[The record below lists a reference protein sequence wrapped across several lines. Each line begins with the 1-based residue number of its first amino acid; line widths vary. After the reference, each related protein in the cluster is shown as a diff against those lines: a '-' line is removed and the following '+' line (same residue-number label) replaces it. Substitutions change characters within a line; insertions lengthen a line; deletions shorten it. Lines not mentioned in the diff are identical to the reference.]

1 MDEFTLDV
9 IIDGHEEKILT
20 YATSL
25 YTIVETLIDIEAV
38 SYLSKVVRTRDNK
51 EWLLEK
57 GGEGNLIDL
66 REDINREDFTEE

>member
-25 YTIVETLIDIEAV
+25 SMIIEALIDIEAV

-57 GGEGNLIDL
+57 GNLIEL
-66 REDINREDFTEE
+66 REDIGREDFTEE

>member
-57 GGEGNLIDL
+57 GNLIEL
-66 REDINREDFTEE
+66 REDIGIEDFTEE

>member
-25 YTIVETLIDIEAV
+25 YMIIETLIDIEAV

-57 GGEGNLIDL
+57 GNLIEL
-66 REDINREDFTEE
+66 REDIGIEDFTEE

>member
-9 IIDGHEEKILT
+9 IIDGQEEKILT

-57 GGEGNLIDL
+57 GNLIEL
-66 REDINREDFTEE
+66 REDIGREDFTEE